1 MTSLLDVYGAQ
12 FKAVLE
18 EQLQYRVLMAI
29 GLLWLVLQ
37 PVIYLAVWSAV
48 ARAHGGS
55 VGGYTRAQ
63 FAAYFLA
70 VMLVNHLTFTWA
82 LVYWE
87 GRVRRG
93 LLSPLLLLPIHPIHH
108 DLAATLMYKL
118 MTLVVILPAA
128 AGLVVAFHP
137 AVHPTPWMVVAFLFA
152 LLLAAAL
159 RFLVEWTLG
168 LLALWVTRMS
178 AVRQLYAVALLFLS
192 GQVAPLSLF
201 PLPIQTATALLPF
214 RWMVAFPVDVLLGRE
229 TAGQTLIGLAA
240 QGTWVVLTLALLAIT
255 WRAGLRR
262 YVAVGL

>member
-37 PVIYLAVWSAV
+37 
-48 ARAHGGS
+48 
-55 VGGYTRAQ
+55 
-63 FAAYFLA
+63 
-70 VMLVNHLTFTWA
+70 
-82 LVYWE
+82 
-87 GRVRRG
+87 
-93 LLSPLLLLPIHPIHH
+93 
-108 DLAATLMYKL
+108 
-118 MTLVVILPAA
+118 
-128 AGLVVAFHP
+128 
-137 AVHPTPWMVVAFLFA
+137 
-152 LLLAAAL
+152 L

-178 AVRQLYAVALLFLS
+178 AVRQLYAVVLLFLS

-201 PLPIQTATALLPF
+201 PPQVQTATALLPF
-214 RWMVAFPVDVLLGRE
+214 RWMVAFPVDVLLGHL

-240 QGTWVVLTLALLAIT
+240 QGTWVVLTLALLAIA

-262 YVAVGL
+262 YAAVGL

>member
-1 MTSLLDVYGAQ
+1 MTSLLDVYRAQ

-18 EQLQYRVLMAI
+18 EQLQYRVLMTI

-48 ARAHGGS
+48 ARAHGGG
-55 VGGYTRAQ
+55 VGGYTLAQ

-70 VMLVNHLTFTWA
+70 IMLVNHLTFTWA

-118 MTLVVILPAA
+118 MTLVVILPAT
-128 AGLVVAFHP
+128 AGLVIAFRP
-137 AVHPTPWMVVAFLFA
+137 ALHPTPWMVVAFLSA
-152 LLLAAAL
+152 LLLATAL

-178 AVRQLYAVALLFLS
+178 AVRQMYAVALLFLS
-192 GQVAPLSLF
+192 GQVAPLSFF
-201 PLPIQTATALLPF
+201 PVPVQTATALLPF
-214 RWMVAFPVDVLLGRE
+214 RWMVAFPVDVLLGHL

-240 QGTWVVLTLALLAIT
+240 QGTWMVLTLALLTIA

-262 YVAVGL
+262 YAAVGL